1 RVKKMA
7 RSKPFSFNTLFRPE
21 PGPYRCQHKKKQ
33 VKMLK
38 KKIYKKALQM
48 VIDEI
53 ADCSFCPLG
62 DKDGNIVVFA
72 KCTQSRC
79 VDVIMN
85 HWLRKAE
92 QELRKA

>member
-1 RVKKMA
+1 MA

-48 VIDEI
+48 IIERLGDCSLCPLCDEEGNI
-53 ADCSFCPLG
+53 TNTSLCDGADCT
-62 DKDGNIVVFA
+62 NI
-72 KCTQSRC
+72 T
-79 VDVIMN
+79 MGY
-85 HWLRKAE
+85 WLRQAE
-92 QELRKA
+92 QELKNT